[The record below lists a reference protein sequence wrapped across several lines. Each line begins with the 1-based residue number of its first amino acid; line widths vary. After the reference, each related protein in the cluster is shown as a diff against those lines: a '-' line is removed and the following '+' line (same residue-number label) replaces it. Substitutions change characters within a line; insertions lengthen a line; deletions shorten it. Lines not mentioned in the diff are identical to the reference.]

1 MDKFISLVCVTLL
14 LLMSIIVLT
23 NTYYVN
29 KMMKRNLNTM
39 TLLEHKEF
47 KELKPYIKTFY
58 EVFVVNKFLPY
69 VNNEFQTFIEDNAL
83 DKYYL
88 ANKDKPEFDIL
99 LNRVLIILK
108 KYILANSSTTSG
120 NVVQD
125 LLTFLSP
132 ENIRYLHQTNIKEV
146 NKNLGTIIGQT
157 V

>member
-69 VNNEFQTFIEDNAL
+69 VNNEFQTFI
-83 DKYYL
+83 
-88 ANKDKPEFDIL
+88 
-99 LNRVLIILK
+99 
-108 KYILANSSTTSG
+108 
-120 NVVQD
+120 
-125 LLTFLSP
+125 
-132 ENIRYLHQTNIKEV
+132 
-146 NKNLGTIIGQT
+146 
-157 V
+157 